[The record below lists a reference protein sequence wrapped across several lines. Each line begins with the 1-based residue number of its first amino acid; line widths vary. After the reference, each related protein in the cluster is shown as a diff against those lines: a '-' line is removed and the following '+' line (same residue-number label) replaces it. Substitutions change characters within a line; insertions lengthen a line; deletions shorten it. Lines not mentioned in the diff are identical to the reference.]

1 MKKTTA
7 QIVKAVA
14 IAMREAY
21 GEHLNDPVIPW
32 DEADRDKKNAW
43 LAIAEAGIATYET
56 LAGKDHT
63 N

>member
-1 MKKTTA
+1 MKKTRA
-7 QIVKAVA
+7 QLIQAMA

-43 LAIAEAGIATYET
+43 LAIAEAGIERYEE
-56 LAGKDHT
+56 AKAE
-63 N
+63 